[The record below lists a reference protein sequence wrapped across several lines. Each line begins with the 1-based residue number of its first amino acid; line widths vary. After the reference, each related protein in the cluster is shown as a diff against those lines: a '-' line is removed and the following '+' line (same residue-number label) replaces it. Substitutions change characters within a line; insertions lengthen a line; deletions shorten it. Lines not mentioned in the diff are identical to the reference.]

1 VEALVVVIVAVVVI
15 ALATAVAP
23 KLGIAGPLILV
34 LIGGAV
40 SLLPFLE
47 IPEID
52 PELILVG
59 VLPPLLYSA
68 AVSLPAIEFRRD
80 FGPIAG
86 LSVLLVLI
94 SSVVLGLF
102 FIAVIP
108 GIHPAIAVA
117 LGAIL
122 SPTDAVATSI
132 VKRLGVSRRV
142 VTLLEGESLLNDAT
156 ALVLLRTMIASVAVA
171 TSVTGD
177 ERVGVGFVPA
187 FLWGVV
193 VAVVVGAVV
202 GLLNLR
208 LRALVKNSAANT
220 AIGFVVPFIAYI
232 PTEELGGSGLVA
244 AVVAGI
250 VTGQGAARWF
260 TPEQRLSD
268 EHNWRTIELVLEGA
282 VFLIMGLELRDIVTQ
297 NIEDHNGL
305 GTGLGIAAGA
315 LAIIL
320 LVRTGYVALLVWLQS
335 RRARGRQR
343 SRLEAMSARIDQLAS
358 GEAGSDAGPPDA
370 AAGKDAPARA
380 IPYDH
385 RGGRAGARQRR
396 AASRRGRRREAP
408 SPDNP
413 RVQRRLDAMRA
424 RIARALSDLD
434 YYQASPLG
442 WKHGT
447 IIVWAGMRGVVT
459 LAAAQ
464 TLSSDDTTDRALL
477 VFIAFAVAV
486 GSLMLQGF
494 TLPWVV
500 RALHLQQPGDDSLD
514 RAEQSALD
522 DELRDA
528 AVAALADPGLRRR
541 DGTPFSEDLVG
552 HVGKRMVEPP
562 DEAAS
567 FPAHDFLELRLTM
580 IEAMRARLNELSS
593 GGGYSTP
600 ALRHAL
606 AELDADQLSLELRL
620 DDES

>member
-1 VEALVVVIVAVVVI
+1 VEVLIVVIVAIVVI

-23 KLGIAGPLILV
+23 KVGIAGPLILV
-34 LIGGAV
+34 LVGSAV
-40 SLLPFLE
+40 SLLPFVE
-47 IPEID
+47 IPEINPD
-52 PELILVG
+52 FILVG

-86 LSVLLVLI
+86 LSFLLVII
-94 SSVVLGLF
+94 SSIVLGFF

-142 VTLLEGESLLNDAT
+142 VTMLEGESLLNDAT

-177 ERVGVGFVPA
+177 AGVGAGFIPA
-187 FLWGVV
+187 FALGVL
-193 VAVVVGAVV
+193 VAVVVGGLV
-202 GLLNLR
+202 GWLNLR
-208 LRALVKNSAANT
+208 LRSLVKNPAANT

-260 TPEQRLSD
+260 TPEQRRSD

-282 VFLIMGLELRDIVTQ
+282 VFLVMGLELSDIVTQ
-297 NIEDHNGL
+297 NIADHNGL
-305 GTGLGIAAGA
+305 GTGIGIAAGA
-315 LAIIL
+315 LGIIIAA
-320 LVRTGYVALLVWLQS
+320 RAGYVSLLVWLQS

-343 SRLEAMSARIDQLAS
+343 TRLEAMNERLDQLAD
-358 GEAGSDAGPPDA
+358 GAVPPD
-370 AAGKDAPARA
+370 P
-380 IPYDH
+380 
-385 RGGRAGARQRR
+385 
-396 AASRRGRRREAP
+396 RRRFGSET
-408 SPDNP
+408 SFEGP
-413 RVQRRLDAMRA
+413 RAQRRLSSMRT
-424 RIARALSDLD
+424 RVSRALSDLD

-442 WKHGT
+442 WKHGA

-464 TLSSDDTTDRALL
+464 TLSSDVTSDRALL

-494 TLPWVV
+494 TLPWLV
-500 RALHLQQPGDDSLD
+500 RLLRLERPGDDSLD
-514 RAEQSALD
+514 KAEQSALD

-528 AVAALADPGLRRR
+528 AVAALSQPTLRRR
-541 DGTPFSEDLVG
+541 DGSAFSDDLVAV
-552 HVGKRMVEPP
+552 VGSRMVDPP
-562 DEAAS
+562 DEADGL
-567 FPAHDFLELRLTM
+567 PTGDLLELRLAM
-580 IEAMRARLNELSS
+580 IEAMRAKLNELSS
-593 GGGYSTP
+593 GGEYSTP

-620 DDES
+620 DDAD